1 MEWSQIYTS
10 MTSPLVPFKGPS
22 IVHYIYCTLQ
32 ESAAMFLMMKN
43 PVGLCNPFASVMS
56 VVNMH
61 FNIQGPYGIYLTTL
75 KGSPLNQCALRARIE
90 MVSDNMLAV
99 NNVFPAV
106 FVTLGTAIFVVFVII
121 GFQLCTSLQLQYR
134 SEISEP
140 SNALATR

>member
-75 KGSPLNQCALRARIE
+75 KGSL
-90 MVSDNMLAV
+90 ST
-99 NNVFPAV
+99 NVHCV
-106 FVTLGTAIFVVFVII
+106 LELKWYLII
-121 GFQLCTSLQLQYR
+121 CW
-134 SEISEP
+134 P
-140 SNALATR
+140 